1 MKWLNISSIGTWW
14 LRLLVLLLLGIPALS
29 GWPLTE
35 VTTGIQM
42 LVPFELDRAGDISD
56 LVSWVVYSSIIWL
69 VVFSSVGIRK
79 FLEYLAA
86 AFIIGL
92 TTALLGSV
100 VRKAFPILSGTM
112 SADEISLR
120 MVNLLLIIVTV
131 VPYALLFINSF
142 SAKNIITKLTD
153 AKGKRKTIG
162 LHFALLLRVIQHAGE
177 VIFNLLEIW
186 AEEHPD
192 KIFPR
197 HRRDWRAKWYS
208 SANMFPWAWGAVFSW
223 IYATMI
229 HTFEPIPGMVDEV
242 ENINHYRR

>member
-1 MKWLNISSIGTWW
+1 M
-14 LRLLVLLLLGIPALS
+14 LLLGVPALS
-29 GWPLTE
+29 GWPLTD
-35 VTTGIQM
+35 VTRGLEI
-42 LVPFELDRAGDISD
+42 LIPFELKNAGEISNV
-56 LVSWVVYSSIIWL
+56 VSWIIYSCIVWM

-86 AFIIGL
+86 SFIIGL
-92 TTALLGSV
+92 TTALLGAV
-100 VRKAFPILSGTM
+100 MRKALPILAGSF
-112 SADEISLR
+112 SPDEISLK

-131 VPYALLFINSF
+131 VPYASLFINSF
-142 SAKNIITKLTD
+142 SAKNLITKFTD
-153 AKGKRKTIG
+153 SKGKRKTMG

-186 AEEHPD
+186 NEEHPD

-197 HRRDWRAKWYS
+197 HRIDWGAKWYS
-208 SANMFPWAWGAVFSW
+208 SANIFPWAWGAVFAW

-242 ENINHYRR
+242 ENINRYRR